1 MGKITFWVMEMVRIV
16 ILNCE
21 KIRDRLCI
29 ACEKCFK
36 AVSERAGKFEG
47 YDEIEIVAMGSCGG
61 CPGLIVPKMKL
72 ITTVAKAL
80 DRDFDKIFLGTCMV
94 AATKTGKCPLDLE
107 EVKKILEE
115 KFGKEVII
123 GTHPW

>member
-1 MGKITFWVMEMVRIV
+1 MVRIV

-21 KIRDRLCI
+21 KVRDRLCV
-29 ACEKCFK
+29 ACAKCFK
-36 AVSERAGKFEG
+36 AVSEKAGKFEG

-61 CPGLIVPKMKL
+61 CPGLYVPKMKL
-72 ITTVAKAL
+72 INDTAKLL

-94 AATKTGKCPLDLE
+94 AATNTGHCPLDLN
-107 EVKKILEE
+107 EVKATLEQ